1 MRSATAFARIGV
13 GMMILL
19 LGLSMP
25 GRAADMTAQ
34 NKQAKRAGMD
44 PARLVTQY
52 VEAMAA
58 GKVAEWAAF
67 DLGCLARHRQPGAPP
82 DTDKVCWDDTMKAH
96 RALVDDEPETGIFGA
111 VGRGI
116 GFGLIA
122 ETHRQADSW
131 KNYPPGIFVSP
142 AVVKETTP
150 KITVKKVWPA
160 RSIAIQEKSND
171 PVAVRGTLVE
181 VRVTYPDPLTAPLA
195 LKPGEV
201 WWASGQIRRYGPVR
215 EVDVRFVVVSGLQK
229 LGYVR
234 DSAVVNEALTDAP
247 QIPGARY
254 GLDPDNIGRAFE
266 RPGAP
271 SVEPSI
277 KGGLVV
283 GSARWWTK
291 REAAEH
297 FRAGLERAKHSSIR
311 SDRLALLKRLLL
323 IDPDEAE
330 ANRLLGTELFESF
343 LDEGLKKS
351 GMNAADKAVKRRLA
365 ELYWNIQAPTWRQ
378 ELTAVTTGE
387 EPAAEALYGA
397 IAALEI
403 VVNSDAVTPEIRRR
417 LGALYRWNGD
427 AEAAL
432 AMHEQLLKEATAAD
446 GTRRGA
452 LLSEMAWDRV
462 QWLAWNRRYA
472 HPWHDLARREAEQ
485 ALELVEDPLDKMT
498 AAQALLLLETLSL
511 DRTPSTV
518 QDRVRLVKHWHDRVP
533 LPVGMVGVWAH
544 LVGNDLVKALVP
556 EGTEVTLPSP
566 VRSQEVLDVAV
577 HANPPTQDLLRVWEF
592 DNEPPGSA
600 PRGFLISDE
609 VHGNR
614 ADWRIEVDP
623 EAPSAPQV
631 LTHHAVCSETDCVHA
646 LLTEEAAF
654 GYVDVTVRLKLGEG
668 HKGRAGIAVGE
679 QNGKTIYAATVNPT
693 MTEVAIH
700 RIEQGRMKLLG
711 TAAVKPKPGAWHLL
725 RIQRENFAHLS
736 RPRLALFFDGAEVLA
751 VSDEPVQQGG
761 RVGLISMGSGTAKF
775 DGFRILKLVSN
786 EPLSP
791 AAAY

>member
-1 MRSATAFARIGV
+1 
-13 GMMILL
+13 MILL
-19 LGLSMP
+19 FGLSMSA
-25 GRAADMTAQ
+25 RAADITA
-34 NKQAKRAGMD
+34 KEKRAKRTGQD

-52 VEAMAA
+52 AEALAV

-67 DLGCLARHRQPGAPP
+67 DLGCLARHRQPGASPG
-82 DTDKVCWDDTMKAH
+82 TDKACWDDTMKAH

-122 ETHRQADSW
+122 EAHRQADNW

-142 AVVKETTP
+142 AVVKETTS
-150 KITVKKVWPA
+150 KVAVKKVWPT
-160 RSIAIQEKSND
+160 RSIAIQEQGQD

-215 EVDVRFVVVSGLQK
+215 EVDVRFVVVNGLRK
-229 LGYVR
+229 LGYAQ
-234 DSAVVNEALTDAP
+234 DTAVVNEALTDAP

-266 RPGAP
+266 RPGEP
-271 SVEPSI
+271 SVEPPV

-291 REAAEH
+291 PEAAEH
-297 FRAGLERAKHSSIR
+297 FQAGIERAKHLPSQ

-323 IDPDEAE
+323 IDPDDAE
-330 ANRLLGTELFESF
+330 ANGLLGTELFERF
-343 LDEGLKKS
+343 LAEGLKKS
-351 GMNAADKAVKRRLA
+351 GINAADNAAKRRLA

-378 ELTAVTTGE
+378 ELTAVAIGE

-397 IAALEI
+397 IAAFES
-403 VVNSDAVTPEIRRR
+403 VVNSHAASPEIRRR
-417 LGALYRWNGD
+417 LGALYRWNGE
-427 AEAAL
+427 AESAL
-432 AMHEQLLKEATAAD
+432 ALHEQLLQEADAAD
-446 GTRRGA
+446 GAKRGA
-452 LLSEMAWDRV
+452 LLSEIAWDRF

-472 HPWHDLARREAEQ
+472 HPWHGLARREAEE
-485 ALELVEDPLDKMT
+485 ALELVKDPLDKMT

-511 DRTPSTV
+511 DRTPNTV
-518 QDRVRLVKHWHDRVP
+518 QDKVRLVKHWHDRVP

-556 EGTEVTLPSP
+556 EGTAVTLPTP
-566 VRSQEVLDVAV
+566 VRSLEVLDVAV
-577 HANPPTQDLLRVWEF
+577 HGNPPAQDLLRVWEF
-592 DNEPPGSA
+592 DNEPPGAA
-600 PRGFLISDE
+600 PRGFLILDE
-609 VHGNR
+609 VLGSQ
-614 ADWRIEVDP
+614 ADWRIAVDP
-623 EAPSAPQV
+623 QAPSAPQV
-631 LTHHAVCSETDCVHA
+631 LVHHAACTDAECVHT
-646 LLTEEAAF
+646 LLTEEATF
-654 GYVDVTVRLKLGEG
+654 DYVDVTVRLKLGEG
-668 HKGRAGIAVGE
+668 QKGRAGIAVGG
-679 QNGKTIYAATVNPT
+679 QNGETVYAATVNHD
-693 MTEVAIH
+693 MTEAAIH
-700 RIEQGRMKLLG
+700 QVEQGRITLLG
-711 TAAVKPKPGAWHLL
+711 TAAIKPKPGAWHVL

-736 RPRLALFFDGAEVLA
+736 RPRLALFFDGVEVLA
-751 VSDEPVQQGG
+751 VSDVPIHQGG

>member
-1 MRSATAFARIGV
+1 
-13 GMMILL
+13 MILL
-19 LGLSMP
+19 LGLSMSA
-25 GRAADMTAQ
+25 RAADMTA
-34 NKQAKRAGMD
+34 KDKRAKRTGQD

-52 VEAMAA
+52 AEALAA

-67 DLGCLARHRQPGAPP
+67 DLGCLARHRRPGASPG
-82 DTDKVCWDDTMKAH
+82 TEKACWDDTMKAH

-111 VGRGI
+111 AGRGI

-122 ETHRQADSW
+122 EAHRRADNW

-142 AVVKETTP
+142 AVVKETTS
-150 KITVKKVWPA
+150 KIAVKKVWPT
-160 RSIAIQEKSND
+160 RPIAIQEQEHD

-181 VRVTYPDPLTAPLA
+181 VHVTYPDPLTAPLA

-215 EVDVRFVVVSGLQK
+215 EVDVRFVVVSGLRK
-229 LGYVR
+229 LGYAQ
-234 DSAVVNEALTDAP
+234 DTAVVNEALTDAP

-266 RPGAP
+266 RAGAP
-271 SVEPSI
+271 PVEPPI
-277 KGGLVV
+277 KGGLVI
-283 GSARWWTK
+283 GSARWWT
-291 REAAEH
+291 RPEAAEH
-297 FRAGLERAKHSSIR
+297 FQAGIERAKHLPSQ

-323 IDPDEAE
+323 IDPDDAE
-330 ANRLLGTELFESF
+330 ANGLLGAEFFEGF
-343 LDEGLKKS
+343 LAEGLKKS
-351 GMNAADKAVKRRLA
+351 GINAADNAAKRRLA

-378 ELTAVTTGE
+378 ELTAVATGE

-397 IAALEI
+397 IAAFES
-403 VVNSDAVTPEIRRR
+403 VVNSHAASPEIRRR
-417 LGALYRWNGD
+417 LGALYRWNGE
-427 AEAAL
+427 AESAL
-432 AMHEQLLKEATAAD
+432 ALHEQLLQEADAAD
-446 GTRRGA
+446 GAKRGA
-452 LLSEMAWDRV
+452 LLSEIAWDRF

-472 HPWHDLARREAEQ
+472 HPWHGLARREAEQ
-485 ALELVEDPLDKMT
+485 ALELVKDPLDKMT

-511 DRTPSTV
+511 DRTPNTV
-518 QDRVRLVKHWHDRVP
+518 QDKVRLVKHWHDRVP

-556 EGTEVTLPSP
+556 EGTEVTLPTP
-566 VRSQEVLDVAV
+566 VRSLEVLDVAV
-577 HANPPTQDLLRVWEF
+577 HANPPVQDLLRVWEF
-592 DNEPPGSA
+592 DKEPPGAA
-600 PRGFLISDE
+600 PRGFLILNE
-609 VHGNR
+609 VPGNR

-623 EAPSAPQV
+623 QAPSAPQV
-631 LTHHAVCSETDCVHA
+631 LAHHAVCTDAECVHT
-646 LLTEEAAF
+646 LLTEEATF
-654 GYVDVTVRLKLGEG
+654 DYVDVTVRLKLGEG
-668 HKGRAGIAVGE
+668 QKGRAGIAVGG
-679 QNGKTIYAATVNPT
+679 QNGETVYAATVNHD
-693 MTEVAIH
+693 MTEAAIH
-700 RIEQGRMKLLG
+700 QVEQGRITLLG
-711 TAAVKPKPGAWHLL
+711 TAAIKPKPGAWHVL

-751 VSDEPVQQGG
+751 VADVPIRQGG

>member
-1 MRSATAFARIGV
+1 MTVALIG
-13 GMMILL
+13 GGLMSLL
-19 LGLSMP
+19 IGWLLPVS
-25 GRAADMTAQ
+25 AADMTA
-34 NKQAKRAGMD
+34 KYKPAKRASLD
-44 PARLVTQY
+44 PARLVSHY
-52 VEAMAA
+52 VEAMVA

-67 DLGCLARHRQPGAPP
+67 DLGCLARHRRPGAPP
-82 DTDKVCWDDTMKAH
+82 DSDQACWDDTMKAH

-131 KNYPPGIFVSP
+131 KNYPPAIFVSP

-150 KITVKKVWPA
+150 QITVKRVWPT
-160 RSIAIQEKSND
+160 RSIAIQENRND

-215 EVDVRFVVVSGLQK
+215 EVDVQFVVVSGLQQ
-229 LGYVR
+229 LGYPR
-234 DSAVVNEALTDAP
+234 DTAVVNEALTDAP

-254 GLDPDNIGRAFE
+254 GLDPDTIGRAFE

-271 SVEPSI
+271 SFEPSV
-277 KGGLVV
+277 KGGLVI

-291 REAAEH
+291 REAADH

-311 SDRLALLKRLLL
+311 NDRLALLKRLLL
-323 IDPDEAE
+323 IDPDDAE
-330 ANRLLGTELFESF
+330 ANRLLGTEFFEAF

-351 GMNAADKAVKRRLA
+351 GMNATDKAVKRRLA

-403 VVNSDAVTPEIRRR
+403 VGKSETVSPEIRRR

-432 AMHEQLLKEATAAD
+432 TVHEHLLKEVTASD
-446 GTRRGA
+446 GTKLGA
-452 LLSEMAWDRV
+452 LLLEMAWDRV

-472 HPWHDLARREAEQ
+472 HPWHGLARREAEQ
-485 ALELVEDPLDKMT
+485 ALKLVEDPLDKMT
-498 AAQALLLLETLSL
+498 AAQALLILEALSL
-511 DRTPSTV
+511 DRTASAV

-566 VRSQEVLDVAV
+566 VRSQEVLDVSV
-577 HANPPTQDLLRVWEF
+577 HANPPAQDLLRVWEF
-592 DNEPPGSA
+592 DNEPPGAA
-600 PRGFLISDE
+600 PRGFLIVDDIR
-609 VHGNR
+609 GNQ
-614 ADWRIEVDP
+614 ADWRIEIDP
-623 EAPSAPQV
+623 EAQSAPQV
-631 LTHHAVCSETDCVHA
+631 LMHHAVCTDLDCVHA

-654 GYVDVTVRLKLGEG
+654 GYVDVTVRLKLSEG
-668 HKGRAGIAVGE
+668 HKGRAGIAIGG
-679 QNGKTIYAATVNPT
+679 QNGEPLYAATVNHEL
-693 MTEVAIH
+693 TEVAIH
-700 RIEQGRMKLLG
+700 RIEQGRLKLLG
-711 TAAVKPKPGAWHLL
+711 TAAVKPKPGAWHML